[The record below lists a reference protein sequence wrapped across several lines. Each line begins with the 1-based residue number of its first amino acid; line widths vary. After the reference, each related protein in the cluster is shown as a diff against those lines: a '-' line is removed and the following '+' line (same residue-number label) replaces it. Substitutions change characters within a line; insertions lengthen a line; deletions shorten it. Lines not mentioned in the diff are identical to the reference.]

1 LAAKEQ
7 KDVEKMNRPGL
18 TKFTARLKGNAEE
31 KTAKEKRELEQ
42 ALANVCGQCG
52 RHGIPIYSRSEL
64 TRSIAVDGYCL
75 ATSLVVHQQK
85 QKDANLVHQ
94 ETMYSF

>member
-18 TKFTARLKGNAEE
+18 TKFAAKLKGNADE

-42 ALANVCGQCG
+42 ALANVC
-52 RHGIPIYSRSEL
+52 
-64 TRSIAVDGYCL
+64 D
-75 ATSLVVHQQK
+75 
-85 QKDANLVHQ
+85 
-94 ETMYSF
+94 